1 MTVTDE
7 AQAYLKS
14 TYGVRVT
21 RATATLPGTATGAL
35 FTVTGGLVLVT
46 SIVGVVTTSIQAQAN
61 AVKLVATPTT
71 GSVNDLTATVDVN
84 GLAAGGILTP
94 VYSSGATSVFNK
106 STGGGIPVDS
116 GAFVVAPGAIG
127 INTAAT
133 NTGSVRWV
141 LTYVPLES
149 GAAVVAA

>member
-7 AQAYLKS
+7 ASAFRKS
-14 TYGVRVT
+14 VLGVQVT
-21 RATATLPGTATGAL
+21 KATASLPATATGTL
-35 FTVTGGLVLVT
+35 FTVSTGLVLVT
-46 SIVGVVTTSIQAQAN
+46 SITGIVTTGIQAQAC

-84 GLAAGGILTP
+84 GLAAGGMLT
-94 VYSSGATSVFNK
+94 VGATSGATAVLNK
-106 STGGGIPVDS
+106 STGGGLPYGSTGLIVNI
-116 GAFVVAPGAIG
+116 GTIG

-141 LTYVPLES
+141 LTYVPLET
-149 GAAVVAA
+149 GATVA

>member
-7 AQAYLKS
+7 ASAFRKS
-14 TYGVRVT
+14 VLGVQVT
-21 RATATLPGTATGAL
+21 KATASLPASTTGTL
-35 FTVTGGLVLVT
+35 FTVAGGLVLVT
-46 SIVGVVTTSIQAQAN
+46 SIVGIVTTSIQAQAN

-84 GLAAGGILTP
+84 ALAAGGMLTP
-94 VYSSGATSVFNK
+94 GVTSGATAVLNK
-106 STGGGIPVDS
+106 STGGGLPYGS
-116 GAFVVAPGAIG
+116 TGFVVNIGTIG

-141 LTYVPLES
+141 LTYVPLET
-149 GAAVVAA
+149 GATVT